1 MRTVTKEE
9 LSKILEN
16 HTHWLEEDCEGWQ
29 SMCADLHDVDLHEVD
44 LHNTNL
50 RNANLGK
57 ANLHGVNLR
66 DANLSD
72 AHLSG
77 ADLSNADLVRAN
89 LSNADLGSAN
99 LSNVNL
105 MYANL
110 SDADLYGANLSN
122 VTLRDVNLYGAD
134 LREAKNVSFI
144 PLVCPSAG
152 KFTGWKKALIIKGLV
167 LRGEHLKQKR
177 SDVLL
182 DVIIELEIPADAK
195 RSSSTTRKCRCD
207 KAVVKSIT
215 SLDGTDSFEYALSSY
230 DNNFVYRVGEMVS
243 VDDFDEDRFNE
254 CAPGIHFFIDRQEAI
269 DY

>member
-50 RNANLGK
+50 RNANLGR

-72 AHLSG
+72 ADLSG

-89 LSNADLGSAN
+89 LSNADLASAN

-110 SDADLYGANLSN
+110 GDADLYGANLSN

-182 DVIIELEIPADAK
+182 DVIVKLEIPEDAK
-195 RSSSTTRKCRCD
+195 RSSATTRKCRCD
-207 KAVVKSIT
+207 RAFVKSIT
-215 SLDGTDSFEYALSSY
+215 SIDGTESFECALSNY
-230 DNNFVYRVGEMVS
+230 DNNFVYTVGEMVS
-243 VDDFDEDRFNE
+243 VDDFDEDRFRE

>member
-50 RNANLGK
+50 RNANLGR

-72 AHLSG
+72 ADLSG

-89 LSNADLGSAN
+89 LSNADLASAN

-105 MYANL
+105 MYA
-110 SDADLYGANLSN
+110 
-122 VTLRDVNLYGAD
+122 NLYGAD

-182 DVIIELEIPADAK
+182 DVIVKLEIPEDAR
-195 RSSSTTRKCRCD
+195 RSSATTRKCRCD
-207 KAVVKSIT
+207 RAFVKSIT
-215 SLDGTDSFEYALSSY
+215 SIDGTESFECALSSY